1 MVINPK
7 KIDIK
12 ETIIEALIVHIYDIM
27 KLIIKPIVTTILLS
41 LVQLT
46 YCAPLTLDLLPGKP
60 ECLYLDVPADQCMIK
75 YYFNIQ
81 DWSKDDEF
89 VNYKVYFIP
98 NNQNN
103 KGESILIKNKQK
115 KGRDVDQMLLITKEN
130 QRIGEW
136 QFKAAKKGEYKVCY
150 ESESHKIIDID
161 ISYDCSELMQD
172 EENMFE
178 DPLTDN
184 TISLKKINDLTKDNK
199 LNELITG
206 LDEQVSNLRNNLD
219 YYKLRNSRNLKTVES
234 TLKRITWFS
243 LGNIL
248 LIASVCVLQIVL
260 LNYLF
265 KKGIASNNTNKR
277 YK

>member
-1 MVINPK
+1 
-7 KIDIK
+7 
-12 ETIIEALIVHIYDIM
+12 M
-27 KLIIKPIVTTILLS
+27 KSLIKPIVTIILLS
-41 LVQLT
+41 SVQFT
-46 YCAPLTLDLLPGKP
+46 HSAPLTLDLLPGKP

-75 YYFNIQ
+75 YYFNVQ
-81 DWSKDDEF
+81 DWLKDDEF
-89 VNYKVYFIP
+89 VNYKIYYIP

-103 KGESILIKNKQK
+103 KGENQ
-115 KGRDVDQMLLITKEN
+115 RLLITKEN

-136 QFKAAKKGEYKVCY
+136 QFKAVTKGEYKVCY

-161 ISYDCSELMQD
+161 ISYDCSEIMQD

-178 DPLTDN
+178 DPLADN
-184 TISLKKINDLTKDNK
+184 TISLKKINDLTKNNK

-206 LDEQVSNLRNNLD
+206 LDQQVSNLRNNLD

-248 LIASVCVLQIVL
+248 LIASVCVLQIV
-260 LNYLF
+260 
-265 KKGIASNNTNKR
+265 
-277 YK
+277 